1 MSRAKELTKQ
11 LLRQFVDSFD
21 TILFD
26 CDGVLWQSNDVISKT
41 PALIAKLRDMGKQP
55 LFVTNNSTKSRRQ
68 YMEKFAKLG
77 FKVSE
82 NEIFCTAYLA
92 AIYLRNILNFQGKAY
107 LIGSPGMQEEF
118 KLFDINYTGT
128 GPDPV
133 AGEVEDW
140 VKIPLDPEI
149 KAVVIGQD
157 VQFSYKKIL
166 LAATYIRD
174 RTVSFVA
181 TDHEGRHPHGAA
193 KIVEPGTGS
202 IVSAVETAAGR
213 DALVLGKPHKFMV
226 DLIKEKF
233 TLEPRRTVMVGD
245 RLNTDIQL
253 GKNADLHTL
262 LVLTGVSKLSDVDSN
277 LESSDPTDRECIPDY
292 YIESLTK
299 LTEYLSDF

>member
-133 AGEVEDW
+133 TGEVEDW
-140 VKIPLDPEI
+140 VKIPLDPEVT
-149 KAVVIGQD
+149 AVVVGFD
-157 VQFSYKKIL
+157 RDLSMRKLTKG
-166 LAATYIRD
+166 ATYLQDPKMPFI
-174 RTVSFVA
+174 A
-181 TDHEGRHPHGAA
+181 TNTDSCLPI
-193 KIVEPGTGS
+193 KDSQFLIPGTGS